1 MEVGVDNSLETIG
14 VAMEFPVVDGAGVSS
29 PPTLPPRLRRRLTG
43 TKPSPTSVEE
53 IEAKLRDADLRRQK
67 FYEHLSSKARPKP
80 RSPPQSACDA
90 DLGQRLQAKLLAAEQ
105 KRSSILAKAQL
116 RLAKLDQLRQAART
130 GVEVRVKKEC
140 AELGTKVELRV
151 RQAETNR
158 MRILKAYRQRRAT
171 LRERTSQSLTRR
183 IARESKYKERVCAA
197 ISQKRAA
204 AEKKRLGLLEA
215 DMEKAHARLLQV
227 RKVAKSVSQQREI
240 ERRRLRESLEDKLQ
254 RAKRQRAEYLMQRAR
269 LHNSIGVNWTKKM
282 QKQADDLSRKLARCW
297 RKFLKRRTTFDL
309 AKSFSVLN
317 INEDHV
323 KSMPFEQFALLIE
336 APSTLQTTKALLERL
351 EIRYKAMMSTTSSII
366 SHGQDDIDHLL
377 KRVASPSRR
386 TTPRSTG
393 RNRHPKKP
401 VTTTRTAAPKSPVK
415 LSRYQ
420 VRVVLCA
427 YMILGHPDA
436 VFSGQGERETALANS
451 AKKFVQELELLI
463 NVIVDE
469 RLQNSGEESQCGL
482 PRHTFR
488 SQLAAFDSAW
498 CSYLNSFVVWKV
510 KDAES
515 LEEDLVRAA
524 CQMEISMMQKC
535 KLTPDGDSADLTYD
549 MKAIQRQVTEDQKL
563 LRERVMHLSGD
574 AGLERMRNALSD
586 TRTKYFQEK
595 ENGSPVGSSV
605 AHIPPSPSL
614 RPAPTVSDS
623 DKRNKSNEPNR
634 VVRSLFKDDASKP
647 LQKDVGSSA
656 ASSKSL
662 ESQAHQSGEMLSME
676 NELIVNEFVHGQHYS
691 SANSSNV
698 TDEDQT
704 VVKVRQTME
713 KAFWDNITDSIRQ
726 DNYDRVVELMKEVR
740 DELCEMAPQS
750 WKQEIM
756 EAIDVVILSQLLN
769 SGSLDMEYLGKIM
782 EFALVSL
789 QKLSAPANEVN
800 LKDAHQNV
808 LGELADICRADD
820 SNHSHAIALV
830 KGLRFVLEQ
839 IQVLKQEI
847 SNARIKIMEP
857 LLKGPAGL
865 EYLGKAFAKRFGPPS
880 DASTRLPLTMRWL
893 SSLGPSYNQDWSD
906 HTQIL
911 SGLQDGSPP
920 EKFVLPS
927 TALRTGGSFSSGL
940 QTSPPISV
948 TDAADDQFSECK
960 GEKRDLLV
968 RLGLMKLVNDVYGV
982 TQEELPETLKLN
994 FLRLRVVQA
1003 QLQKI
1008 IVTATSIL
1016 VLRQTLLMEKMVS
1029 NPEDMESTLQRCS
1042 TQLLQILDTVESA
1055 GLEEIVEVLSK
1066 TAEGFDQT
1074 NDPAK
1079 AKSRRLVMARML
1091 RKSVQAEDPVF
1102 VKVSRAVYLATRGV
1116 VLGGSGNRGRQL
1128 AEMALRQVGAA
1139 ALSGRVVEAGKVL
1152 GVMASVS
1159 ESIHGPWYDHLIKN
1173 V

>member
-1 MEVGVDNSLETIG
+1 MEVGVDNSLETVG
-14 VAMEFPVVDGAGVSS
+14 VAMEFPVVDGTGVSS
-29 PPTLPPRLRRRLTG
+29 PPTLPPRLRRRLTE
-43 TKPSPTSVEE
+43 TKASPCSFEE

-80 RSPPQSACDA
+80 RSPPQSAYEEN
-90 DLGQRLQAKLLAAEQ
+90 LGQRLQAKLLAAEQ

-130 GVEVRVKKEC
+130 EVEVRVKKEC

-197 ISQKRAA
+197 ICQKRAA

-227 RKVAKSVSQQREI
+227 RRVAKSVSQQREI
-240 ERRRLRESLEDKLQ
+240 ERRRLRERVEDKLQ

-282 QKQADDLSRKLARCW
+282 QKQADHLSRKLARCW

-351 EIRYKAMMSTTSSII
+351 EIRYKALMGTTSSINF
-366 SHGQDDIDHLL
+366 HGQDDIDHLL
-377 KRVASPSRR
+377 RRVASPSRR
-386 TTPRSTG
+386 TTPRRIS
-393 RNRHPKKP
+393 RDRHLKKP
-401 VTTTRTAAPKSPVK
+401 VTTRTVPKTPVK

-436 VFSGQGERETALANS
+436 VFSGQGERETALAES
-451 AKKFVQELELLI
+451 AKKFVEEFEELI
-463 NVIVDE
+463 NIVVDGH
-469 RLQNSGEESQCGL
+469 LQNSGEESKCAF

-535 KLTPDGDSADLTYD
+535 KLTPEGDGADLTHD
-549 MKAIQRQVTEDQKL
+549 MKAIQKQVTEDQQL

-586 TRTKYFQEK
+586 TRIKYFQAK
-595 ENGSPVGSSV
+595 ENGSPIGSPV

-614 RPAPTVSDS
+614 RLTPNAADS
-623 DKRNKSNEPNR
+623 DKRNKNEETNR

-647 LQKDVGSSA
+647 LQKDVGSST

-662 ESQAHQSGEMLSME
+662 ESQVYQSGEMLSME

-691 SANSSNV
+691 SATSSNV

-713 KAFWDNITDSIRQ
+713 KAFWDDITDSIRQ

-789 QKLSAPANEVN
+789 QKLSAPANEIN

-808 LGELADICRADD
+808 LRELADICRADD

-847 SNARIKIMEP
+847 SSARIKIMEP

-880 DASTRLPLTMRWL
+880 DASTRLPWTMRWL
-893 SSLGPSYNQDWSD
+893 SSVGPSYDQDWSD

-911 SGLQDGSPP
+911 SGLQGGSPS
-920 EKFVLPS
+920 EKFVMPS

-940 QTSPPISV
+940 QTSTPISV
-948 TDAADDQFSECK
+948 TDAADNQFPECK

-994 FLRLRVVQA
+994 FLRLRVIQA

-1016 VLRQTLLMEKMVS
+1016 VLRQTLLMEQLIS

-1066 TAEGFDQT
+1066 TTDGFDQT
-1074 NDPAK
+1074 NDPTK
-1079 AKSRRLVMARML
+1079 TKSRRLVMARML

-1116 VLGGSGNRGRQL
+1116 VLGGGGNRGRQL
-1128 AEMALRQVGAA
+1128 SEMALRQVGAA
-1139 ALSGRVVEAGKVL
+1139 ALSGRVVEAGKML

-1159 ESIHGPWYDHLIKN
+1159 QSIHGPWYDHLIKN

>member
-1 MEVGVDNSLETIG
+1 MEVGVDNSPEIVG
-14 VAMEFPVVDGAGVSS
+14 VAMEFPVVDGAGLSS
-29 PPTLPPRLRRRLTG
+29 PPTLPPRLRRRLTE
-43 TKPSPTSVEE
+43 TKASPSSVEE
-53 IEAKLRDADLRRQK
+53 IEAKLRDADHRRQK

-80 RSPPQSACDA
+80 RSPPQSAYEEN
-90 DLGQRLQAKLLAAEQ
+90 LGQRLQAKLLAAEQ

-130 GVEVRVKKEC
+130 GVKVRVKKEC

-171 LRERTSQSLTRR
+171 LRERTSESLIRR

-197 ISQKRAA
+197 ICQKRAA
-204 AEKKRLGLLEA
+204 AEQKRLGLLEA

-227 RKVAKSVSQQREI
+227 RKVAKLVSQQREI

-269 LHNSIGVNWTKKM
+269 LNNTVGANWSKKM
-282 QKQADDLSRKLARCW
+282 QKEADHLSRKLARCW
-297 RKFLKRRTTFDL
+297 RKFLKKGTTFDL
-309 AKSFSVLN
+309 VKSYFVLN

-336 APSTLQTTKALLERL
+336 TPSTLQTTKSLLERL
-351 EIRYKAMMSTTSSII
+351 EIRYKAIKGTSSSNN

-386 TTPRSTG
+386 TTTPRSAA
-393 RNRHPKKP
+393 RSRQARKP
-401 VTTTRTAAPKSPVK
+401 VADRSARPARPAPRSPVK

-436 VFSGQGERETALANS
+436 VFSGQGERESALAKS
-451 AKKFVQELELLI
+451 AKKFVQEFELLI
-463 NVIVDE
+463 NLI
-469 RLQNSGEESQCGL
+469 LNGFQESNPKC
-482 PRHTFR
+482 TFR

-498 CSYLNSFVVWKV
+498 CAYLNSFVVWKV

-535 KLTPDGDSADLTYD
+535 KLTPEGDNTDLTHD
-549 MKAIQRQVTEDQKL
+549 MKAIQKQVTEDQQL

-574 AGLERMRNALSD
+574 AGIERMKNALSD
-586 TRTKYFQEK
+586 TRTKYFESK
-595 ENGSPVGSSV
+595 ENGSPVGSPV
-605 AHIPPSPSL
+605 PHIPPSN
-614 RPAPTVSDS
+614 ADS
-623 DKRNKSNEPNR
+623 DKRMNSEEPSR
-634 VVRSLFKDDASKP
+634 VVRSLFKDDVIKP
-647 LQKDVGSSA
+647 VKKDVGPSG
-656 ASSKSL
+656 ASDGT
-662 ESQAHQSGEMLSME
+662 GEMVSME
-676 NELIVNEFVHGQHYS
+676 NELIVNEFVHGQQYS
-691 SANSSNV
+691 NA

-704 VVKVRQTME
+704 MVKVRQTME
-713 KAFWDNITDSIRQ
+713 KAFWNGITDSIRE
-726 DNYDRVVELMKEVR
+726 DNYERVVELMKEVR

-750 WKQEIM
+750 WKQEIT
-756 EAIDVVILSQLLN
+756 ETIDVVILSQLLN

-782 EFALVSL
+782 EFALISL
-789 QKLSAPANEVN
+789 QKLSAPANENN
-800 LKDAHQNV
+800 LKEAHQKV
-808 LGELADICRADD
+808 LQELADICQKDD

-847 SNARIKIMEP
+847 SSARIKIMEP

-865 EYLGKAFAKRFGPPS
+865 EYLRKAFTKRFGQPS
-880 DASTRLPLTMRWL
+880 DALTRLPLTLRWL
-893 SSLGPSYNQDWSD
+893 SSLGPSYNQEWSE
-906 HTQIL
+906 HKQTVKV
-911 SGLQDGSPP
+911 LQDG
-920 EKFVLPS
+920 LPS
-927 TALRTGGSFSSGL
+927 SQKVVVPSTVLRTGGTFSSGL
-940 QTSPPISV
+940 QTSSPVSV
-948 TDAADDQFSECK
+948 TEDNKYSECT

-968 RLGLMKLVNDVYGV
+968 RLGLLKLVNDVYGV

-1016 VLRQTLLMEKMVS
+1016 VLRQTLLMEQMIS
-1029 NPEDMESTLQRCS
+1029 TPEEMETTIQKCS
-1042 TQLLQILDTVESA
+1042 TELLKILDTMENA
-1055 GLEEIVEVLSK
+1055 GLEEIVEVLNK
-1066 TAEGFDQT
+1066 TVDAFDKT
-1074 NDPAK
+1074 NDPTK
-1079 AKSRRLVMARML
+1079 AESRRLVMARML
-1091 RKSVQAEDPVF
+1091 RKSVQAEDSVF
-1102 VKVSRAVYLATRGV
+1102 IKVSRAVYLATRGV
-1116 VLGGSGNRGRQL
+1116 LLGGSYGRRL
-1128 AEMALRQVGAA
+1128 AEMALRQVAA
-1139 ALSGRVVEAGKVL
+1139 VVLSERVVEVGKVL
-1152 GVMASVS
+1152 GVMASVT
-1159 ESIHGPWYDHLIKN
+1159 ESVHRPWYDKLIER

>member
-1 MEVGVDNSLETIG
+1 MDNSLDTVG
-14 VAMEFPVVDGAGVSS
+14 VAMEFPVVDGTGVSS
-29 PPTLPPRLRRRLTG
+29 PPTLPPRLRRRLTE
-43 TKPSPTSVEE
+43 TKASPSSVEE

-80 RSPPQSACDA
+80 RSPPQSAYEEN
-90 DLGQRLQAKLLAAEQ
+90 LGQRLQAKLLAAEQ

-171 LRERTSQSLTRR
+171 LRERSSQSLTRR

-240 ERRRLRESLEDKLQ
+240 ERRRLRETLEDKLQ

-282 QKQADDLSRKLARCW
+282 QKQADHLSRKLARCW
-297 RKFLKRRTTFDL
+297 RRFLKRRTTFDL
-309 AKSFSVLN
+309 AKNFSVLN

-351 EIRYKAMMSTTSSII
+351 EIRYKALIGTNSSIN

-377 KRVASPSRR
+377 RRVASPSRR
-386 TTPRSTG
+386 TTPRNTS
-393 RNRHPKKP
+393 RNRHLKKP
-401 VTTTRTAAPKSPVK
+401 ATTRTVPKTPVK

-436 VFSGQGERETALANS
+436 VFSGQGERETALAES

-463 NVIVDE
+463 NIIVDGH
-469 RLQNSGEESQCGL
+469 LQNSGEISKCAL
-482 PRHTFR
+482 PRYTFR

-498 CSYLNSFVVWKV
+498 CAYLNSFVVWKV

-535 KLTPDGDSADLTYD
+535 KLTPEGDSADLTHD
-549 MKAIQRQVTEDQKL
+549 MKAIQKQVTEDQKL

-586 TRTKYFQEK
+586 TRTQYFQAK
-595 ENGSPVGSSV
+595 ENGSPIGSPV

-614 RPAPTVSDS
+614 RSTPDGADL
-623 DKRNKSNEPNR
+623 DKRNKSEEPSR

-647 LQKDVGSSA
+647 LENGVDSSA
-656 ASSKSL
+656 ASSKSP
-662 ESQAHQSGEMLSME
+662 ESQVYQSGEMVSME

-691 SANSSNV
+691 SANGSSV
-698 TDEDQT
+698 SDEDQT

-713 KAFWDNITDSIRQ
+713 KAFWDDITDSIRQ

-782 EFALVSL
+782 EFALASL
-789 QKLSAPANEVN
+789 QKLSAPANETN
-800 LKDAHQNV
+800 LKDAHQKV
-808 LGELADICRADD
+808 LRELADICREDD

-906 HTQIL
+906 HTQII
-911 SGLQDGSPP
+911 SGLQEDGSSL

-940 QTSPPISV
+940 QTSPLVSL
-948 TDAADDQFSECK
+948 TDPADNQFPECK

-1016 VLRQTLLMEKMVS
+1016 VLRQTLLMEQMIS
-1029 NPEDMESTLQRCS
+1029 NPEEMETTLQRCS

-1055 GLEEIVEVLSK
+1055 GLEEIVEILSK

-1074 NDPAK
+1074 NDPTK
-1079 AKSRRLVMARML
+1079 TKSRRVVMARML

-1116 VLGGSGNRGRQL
+1116 VLGGSGSRGRLL
-1128 AEMALRQVGAA
+1128 AEMAVRQVGAA
-1139 ALSGRVVEAGKVL
+1139 ALSGRVVEAGKML
-1152 GVMASVS
+1152 GVMASVT
-1159 ESIHGPWYDHLIKN
+1159 ESIHGAWYDDLIKN

>member
-1 MEVGVDNSLETIG
+1 MEVGVDNSPEIVG
-14 VAMEFPVVDGAGVSS
+14 VAMEFPVVDGAGLSS
-29 PPTLPPRLRRRLTG
+29 PPTLPPRLRRRLTE
-43 TKPSPTSVEE
+43 TKASPSSVEE

-80 RSPPQSACDA
+80 RSPPQSAYEEN
-90 DLGQRLQAKLLAAEQ
+90 LGQRLQAKLLAAEQ

-130 GVEVRVKKEC
+130 GVKVRVKKEC
-140 AELGTKVELRV
+140 QELGTKVELRV

-171 LRERTSQSLTRR
+171 LRERTSESLIRR

-197 ISQKRAA
+197 ICQKRAA
-204 AEKKRLGLLEA
+204 AEQKRLGLLEA

-227 RKVAKSVSQQREI
+227 RKVAKLVSQQREI
-240 ERRRLRESLEDKLQ
+240 ERRRLRETLEDKLQ

-269 LHNSIGVNWTKKM
+269 LHNTIGANWSKKM
-282 QKQADDLSRKLARCW
+282 QNQADNLSRKLARCW
-297 RKFLKRRTTFDL
+297 RKFLKKGTTFDL
-309 AKSFSVLN
+309 VKSYSVLN

-336 APSTLQTTKALLERL
+336 TPSTLQTTKSLLERL
-351 EIRYKAMMSTTSSII
+351 EIRYKAMKGTSSGIN
-366 SHGQDDIDHLL
+366 SHGKDDIDHLL

-386 TTPRSTG
+386 NTTPRSAAAAA
-393 RNRHPKKP
+393 RSRHAKKP
-401 VTTTRTAAPKSPVK
+401 VAARAAPKSPVK

-420 VRVVLCA
+420 VRIVLCA

-436 VFSGQGERETALANS
+436 VFSGQGERESALANS
-451 AKKFVQELELLI
+451 AKKFIQEFELLI
-463 NVIVDE
+463 NIILD
-469 RLQNSGEESQCGL
+469 RHQESNT
-482 PRHTFR
+482 RSTFR
-488 SQLAAFDSAW
+488 SQLEAFDSAW
-498 CSYLNSFVVWKV
+498 CAYLNSFVVWKV

-535 KLTPDGDSADLTYD
+535 KLTPEGDNADLTHD
-549 MKAIQRQVTEDQKL
+549 MKAIQKQVTEDQQL

-574 AGLERMRNALSD
+574 AGIERMRNALSD
-586 TRTKYFQEK
+586 TRTKYFEAK
-595 ENGSPVGSSV
+595 ENGSPVGSPV
-605 AHIPPSPSL
+605 PHIPPYN
-614 RPAPTVSDS
+614 ADS
-623 DKRNKSNEPNR
+623 DKRNRSEEEPSR
-634 VVRSLFKDDASKP
+634 VVRSLFQDDASKP
-647 LQKDVGSSA
+647 LQKDVGP
-656 ASSKSL
+656 
-662 ESQAHQSGEMLSME
+662 SGANNHSVSME

-691 SANSSNV
+691 SANSLNAS
-698 TDEDQT
+698 DEDQT
-704 VVKVRQTME
+704 MVKVRQTME
-713 KAFWDNITDSIRQ
+713 KAFWDGITDSIHQ
-726 DNYDRVVELMKEVR
+726 DNYDRIVELMKEVS

-750 WKQEIM
+750 WKQEII
-756 EAIDVVILSQLLN
+756 ETIDVVILSQLLN

-789 QKLSAPANEVN
+789 QKLSAPANENN
-800 LKDAHQNV
+800 LKESHQKV
-808 LGELADICRADD
+808 LQELADICQKDN

-847 SNARIKIMEP
+847 SSARIKIMEP

-865 EYLGKAFAKRFGPPS
+865 EYLGKAFAKRFGQPS
-880 DASTRLPLTMRWL
+880 DALTHLPLTSRWL
-893 SSLGPSYNQDWSD
+893 SSLGSTYNQEWSD
-906 HTQIL
+906 HKQTL
-911 SGLQDGSPP
+911 ESLQDGLP
-920 EKFVLPS
+920 KVVVPS
-927 TALRTGGSFSSGL
+927 TALRTGGSFSNGL
-940 QTSPPISV
+940 QTSSSV
-948 TDAADDQFSECK
+948 SNSITDADAADNQYSECK

-968 RLGLMKLVNDVYGV
+968 RLGLLKLVNDVYGV

-1016 VLRQTLLMEKMVS
+1016 VLRQTLVMEQMIS
-1029 NPEDMESTLQRCS
+1029 TPEEMEATIQKCS
-1042 TQLLQILDTVESA
+1042 TELLQILDTMENA
-1055 GLEEIVEVLSK
+1055 GLEEIVQVLNK
-1066 TAEGFDQT
+1066 TADKFDKS
-1074 NDPAK
+1074 NDVTK
-1079 AKSRRLVMARML
+1079 AESRRLVMARML
-1091 RKSVQAEDPVF
+1091 RKSVQADDSVF

-1116 VLGGSGNRGRQL
+1116 LLGGNHGRRL
-1128 AEMALRQVGAA
+1128 AEMALRQVAA
-1139 ALSGRVVEAGKVL
+1139 AVVLTDRVVEVGKVL

-1159 ESIHGPWYDHLIKN
+1159 GSVHGAWYDKLVEN

>member
-1 MEVGVDNSLETIG
+1 MEVGVDNSPEIVG
-14 VAMEFPVVDGAGVSS
+14 VAMEFPVVDGAGLSS
-29 PPTLPPRLRRRLTG
+29 PPTLPPRLRRRLTE
-43 TKPSPTSVEE
+43 TKASPSSVEE

-80 RSPPQSACDA
+80 RSPPQSAYEEN
-90 DLGQRLQAKLLAAEQ
+90 LGQRLQAKLLAAEQ

-130 GVEVRVKKEC
+130 GVKVRVKKEC
-140 AELGTKVELRV
+140 QELGTKVELRV

-171 LRERTSQSLTRR
+171 LRERTSESLIRR

-197 ISQKRAA
+197 ICQKRAA
-204 AEKKRLGLLEA
+204 AEQKRLGLLEA

-227 RKVAKSVSQQREI
+227 RKVAKLVSQQREF
-240 ERRRLRESLEDKLQ
+240 ERRRLRETLEDKLQ

-269 LHNSIGVNWTKKM
+269 LHNTIGANWSKKM
-282 QKQADDLSRKLARCW
+282 QNQADNLSRKLARCW
-297 RKFLKRRTTFDL
+297 RKFLKKGTTFDL
-309 AKSFSVLN
+309 VKSYSVLN

-336 APSTLQTTKALLERL
+336 TPSTLQTTKSLLERL
-351 EIRYKAMMSTTSSII
+351 EIRYKAMKGTSSSIN

-386 TTPRSTG
+386 NTTPRSAAAA
-393 RNRHPKKP
+393 RSRHAKKP
-401 VTTTRTAAPKSPVK
+401 VAARAAPKSPVK

-420 VRVVLCA
+420 VRIVLCA

-451 AKKFVQELELLI
+451 AKKFIQEFELLI
-463 NVIVDE
+463 NIILD
-469 RLQNSGEESQCGL
+469 RHQESNT
-482 PRHTFR
+482 RSTFR
-488 SQLAAFDSAW
+488 SQLEAFDSAW
-498 CSYLNSFVVWKV
+498 CAYLNSFVVWKV

-535 KLTPDGDSADLTYD
+535 KLTPEGDNADLTHD
-549 MKAIQRQVTEDQKL
+549 MKAIQKQVTEDQQL

-574 AGLERMRNALSD
+574 AGIERMRNALSD
-586 TRTKYFQEK
+586 TRTKYFEAK
-595 ENGSPVGSSV
+595 ENGSPVGSPV
-605 AHIPPSPSL
+605 PHIHPYN
-614 RPAPTVSDS
+614 ADS
-623 DKRNKSNEPNR
+623 DKRNRSDEEPSR
-634 VVRSLFKDDASKP
+634 VVRSLFQDEASKP
-647 LQKDVGSSA
+647 LQKDVGP
-656 ASSKSL
+656 
-662 ESQAHQSGEMLSME
+662 SGANNHSVSME

-691 SANSSNV
+691 SANSLNAS
-698 TDEDQT
+698 DEDQT
-704 VVKVRQTME
+704 MIKVRQTME
-713 KAFWDNITDSIRQ
+713 KAFWDGIADSIHQ

-750 WKQEIM
+750 WKQEII
-756 EAIDVVILSQLLN
+756 ETIDVVILSQLLN

-789 QKLSAPANEVN
+789 QKLSAPANENN
-800 LKDAHQNV
+800 LKESHQKV
-808 LGELADICRADD
+808 LQELADICQKDN

-847 SNARIKIMEP
+847 SSARIKIMEP

-865 EYLGKAFAKRFGPPS
+865 EYLGKAFAKRFGQPS
-880 DASTRLPLTMRWL
+880 DALTCLPLTFRWL
-893 SSLGPSYNQDWSD
+893 SSLGSTYNQEWSD
-906 HTQIL
+906 HKQTLEALPSQK
-911 SGLQDGSPP
+911 
-920 EKFVLPS
+920 EVVVPS
-927 TALRTGGSFSSGL
+927 TALRTGGSFSNGL
-940 QTSPPISV
+940 QTSSSV
-948 TDAADDQFSECK
+948 SNSITDADAADNQYSECK

-968 RLGLMKLVNDVYGV
+968 RLGLLKLVNDVYGV

-1016 VLRQTLLMEKMVS
+1016 VLRQTLVMEQMIS
-1029 NPEDMESTLQRCS
+1029 TPEEMEATIQKCS
-1042 TQLLQILDTVESA
+1042 TELLQILDTMENA
-1055 GLEEIVEVLSK
+1055 GLEEIVQVLNK
-1066 TAEGFDQT
+1066 TADKFDKS
-1074 NDPAK
+1074 NDVTK
-1079 AKSRRLVMARML
+1079 AESRRLVMARML
-1091 RKSVQAEDPVF
+1091 RKSVQADDSVF

-1116 VLGGSGNRGRQL
+1116 LLGGNHGRRL
-1128 AEMALRQVGAA
+1128 AEMALRQVAA
-1139 ALSGRVVEAGKVL
+1139 VVLTDRVVEVGKVL

-1159 ESIHGPWYDHLIKN
+1159 GSVHGAWYDKLVEN

>member
-1 MEVGVDNSLETIG
+1 MDNSPEIVGVT
-14 VAMEFPVVDGAGVSS
+14 MEFPVVDGAGLSS
-29 PPTLPPRLRRRLTG
+29 PPTLPPRLRRRLTE
-43 TKPSPTSVEE
+43 TKASPSSVEE

-80 RSPPQSACDA
+80 RSPPQPAYEEN
-90 DLGQRLQAKLLAAEQ
+90 LGQRLQAKLLAAEQ

-130 GVEVRVKKEC
+130 GVKVRVKKEC

-171 LRERTSQSLTRR
+171 LRERTSESLIRR
-183 IARESKYKERVCAA
+183 LARESKYKERVCAA

-204 AEKKRLGLLEA
+204 AEQKRLGLLEA

-227 RKVAKSVSQQREI
+227 RKVAKLVSQQREI

-269 LHNSIGVNWTKKM
+269 LHNSIGANWSKKM
-282 QKQADDLSRKLARCW
+282 QNQADHLSRKLARCW
-297 RKFLKRRTTFDL
+297 RNFLKRGTTFDL
-309 AKSFSVLN
+309 VKAYAALN

-336 APSTLQTTKALLERL
+336 SPSTLQTTKALLERL
-351 EIRYKAMMSTTSSII
+351 EIRYKAMKGTSSSNN

-386 TTPRSTG
+386 NTTPRNAARS
-393 RNRHPKKP
+393 RHAKKP
-401 VTTTRTAAPKSPVK
+401 VAARARKSPVRP
-415 LSRYQ
+415 SRYQ

-436 VFSGQGERETALANS
+436 VFSGQGERETALAKS
-451 AKKFVQELELLI
+451 AKKFVQEFELLI
-463 NVIVDE
+463 NVILDVH
-469 RLQNSGEESQCGL
+469 QESKSK
-482 PRHTFR
+482 RTFR
-488 SQLAAFDSAW
+488 SQFAAFDSAW
-498 CSYLNSFVVWKV
+498 CAFLNSFVVWKV

-535 KLTPDGDSADLTYD
+535 KLSPEGDNSDLTHD
-549 MKAIQRQVTEDQKL
+549 MKAIQKQVTEDQQL

-574 AGLERMRNALSD
+574 AGIERMRNALSD
-586 TRTKYFQEK
+586 TRIKYFEAK
-595 ENGSPVGSSV
+595 ENGSPVGSPV
-605 AHIPPSPSL
+605 PHIPL
-614 RPAPTVSDS
+614 YNADS
-623 DKRNKSNEPNR
+623 DKRNKSEEPSR
-634 VVRSLFKDDASKP
+634 VVRSLFQDEASKP
-647 LQKDVGSSA
+647 LQKDAGP
-656 ASSKSL
+656 
-662 ESQAHQSGEMLSME
+662 SGAGQMVSME
-676 NELIVNEFVHGQHYS
+676 NELIVNEFVHGQQYS
-691 SANSSNV
+691 SGNSLNAS
-698 TDEDQT
+698 DEDQT
-704 VVKVRQTME
+704 MVKVRQTME
-713 KAFWDNITDSIRQ
+713 TAFWDGIEDSIRQ

-740 DELCEMAPQS
+740 DELCEMSPQS
-750 WKQEIM
+750 WKQEIT
-756 EAIDVVILSQLLN
+756 ETIDVVILSQLLN

-789 QKLSAPANEVN
+789 QQLSAPANENN
-800 LKDAHQNV
+800 LKEAHQKV
-808 LGELADICRADD
+808 LRELADICQKDD

-847 SNARIKIMEP
+847 SSARIKIMEP

-865 EYLGKAFAKRFGPPS
+865 DYLSKAFAKRFGQPS
-880 DASTRLPLTMRWL
+880 DALTRLPLTLRWL
-893 SSLGPSYNQDWSD
+893 SSSKSSYEQDWAD
-906 HTQIL
+906 HKQTL
-911 SGLQDGSPP
+911 KVLQDSSPSP
-920 EKFVLPS
+920 SPSSSSSSSSQKAAVPS

-940 QTSPPISV
+940 KTSSSV
-948 TDAADDQFSECK
+948 STTDVPDNEHLECK

-968 RLGLMKLVNDVYGV
+968 RLGLLKLVNDVYGV
-982 TQEELPETLKLN
+982 TQEDLPETLKLN

-1016 VLRQTLLMEKMVS
+1016 VLRQTLVMEQMVS
-1029 NPEDMESTLQRCS
+1029 TPEEMESTIQ
-1042 TQLLQILDTVESA
+1042 
-1055 GLEEIVEVLSK
+1055 K
-1066 TAEGFDQT
+1066 
-1074 NDPAK
+1074 
-1079 AKSRRLVMARML
+1079 
-1091 RKSVQAEDPVF
+1091 
-1102 VKVSRAVYLATRGV
+1102 
-1116 VLGGSGNRGRQL
+1116 
-1128 AEMALRQVGAA
+1128 
-1139 ALSGRVVEAGKVL
+1139 
-1152 GVMASVS
+1152 
-1159 ESIHGPWYDHLIKN
+1159 
-1173 V
+1173 

>member
-1 MEVGVDNSLETIG
+1 MEVGVDNSLETVG
-14 VAMEFPVVDGAGVSS
+14 VAMEFPVVDGTGVSS
-29 PPTLPPRLRRRLTG
+29 PPTLPPRLRRRLTE
-43 TKPSPTSVEE
+43 TKASPCSFEE

-80 RSPPQSACDA
+80 RSPPQSAYEEN
-90 DLGQRLQAKLLAAEQ
+90 LGQRLQAKLLAAEQ

-130 GVEVRVKKEC
+130 EVEVRVKKEC

-197 ISQKRAA
+197 ICQKRAA

-227 RKVAKSVSQQREI
+227 RRVAKSVSQQREI
-240 ERRRLRESLEDKLQ
+240 ERRRLRERVEDKLQ

-282 QKQADDLSRKLARCW
+282 QKQADHLSRKLARCW

-351 EIRYKAMMSTTSSII
+351 EIRYKALMGTTSSINF
-366 SHGQDDIDHLL
+366 HGQDDIDHLL
-377 KRVASPSRR
+377 RRVASPSRR
-386 TTPRSTG
+386 TTPRRIS
-393 RNRHPKKP
+393 RDRHLKKP
-401 VTTTRTAAPKSPVK
+401 VTTRTVPKTPVK

-436 VFSGQGERETALANS
+436 VFSGQGERETALAES
-451 AKKFVQELELLI
+451 AKKFVEEFEELI
-463 NVIVDE
+463 NIVVDGH
-469 RLQNSGEESQCGL
+469 LQNSGEESKCAF

-535 KLTPDGDSADLTYD
+535 KLTPEGDGADLTHD
-549 MKAIQRQVTEDQKL
+549 MKAIQKQVTEDQQL

-586 TRTKYFQEK
+586 TRIKYFQAK
-595 ENGSPVGSSV
+595 ENGSPIGSPV

-614 RPAPTVSDS
+614 RLTPNAADS
-623 DKRNKSNEPNR
+623 DKRNKNEETNR

-647 LQKDVGSSA
+647 LQKDVGSST

-662 ESQAHQSGEMLSME
+662 ESQVYQSGEMLSME

-691 SANSSNV
+691 SATSSNV

-713 KAFWDNITDSIRQ
+713 KAFWDDITDSIRQ

-789 QKLSAPANEVN
+789 QKLSAPANEIN

-808 LGELADICRADD
+808 LRELADICRADD

-830 KGLRFVLEQ
+830 
-839 IQVLKQEI
+839 LKQEI
-847 SNARIKIMEP
+847 SSARIKIMEP

-880 DASTRLPLTMRWL
+880 DASTRLPWTMRWL
-893 SSLGPSYNQDWSD
+893 SSVGPSYDQDWSD

-911 SGLQDGSPP
+911 SGLQGGSPS
-920 EKFVLPS
+920 EKFVMPS

-940 QTSPPISV
+940 QTSTPISV
-948 TDAADDQFSECK
+948 TDAADNQFPECK

-994 FLRLRVVQA
+994 FLRLR
-1003 QLQKI
+1003 
-1008 IVTATSIL
+1008 
-1016 VLRQTLLMEKMVS
+1016 
-1029 NPEDMESTLQRCS
+1029 
-1042 TQLLQILDTVESA
+1042 ILDTVESA

-1066 TAEGFDQT
+1066 TTDGFDQT
-1074 NDPAK
+1074 NDPTK
-1079 AKSRRLVMARML
+1079 TKSRRLVMARML

-1116 VLGGSGNRGRQL
+1116 VLGGGGNRGRQL
-1128 AEMALRQVGAA
+1128 SEMALRQVGAA
-1139 ALSGRVVEAGKVL
+1139 ALSGRVVEAGKML
-1152 GVMASVS
+1152 GVMASASLSLLVVAS
-1159 ESIHGPWYDHLIKN
+1159 GIVVTASRNSLLHRLLNAIPN
-1173 V
+1173 VVLA